1 MKQRS
6 SIKGPVVSSR
16 TYVRKTS
23 KSLKRVLFRR
33 AWLGF
38 LTLTLIVTSI
48 AGVIWNPQHNIAL
61 ADTVAYGFVKQ
72 IGGTGSD
79 QGASLK
85 LDGDGNIYSTGAFSG
100 TVDFDPGAGTSNLV
114 SAGLTDIYISKLDS
128 NGDFVWAKKIGGTG
142 SERSNSI
149 VVDSSGNSYITGKFE
164 GTVDF
169 DPGVG
174 TTNLVAG
181 SFYDIFITKLDV
193 DGNFVWAK
201 SFAGGGNGFYDEGK
215 FVTLDNDNNVYSTG
229 TFDGT
234 TDFDPGAG
242 TANLS
247 STGGLGNRDVYIS
260 KLDVSGNYVWAKAFV
275 GASDTDTGRS
285 IVFDAS
291 NNVYSTGTFR
301 GQVDFDPGAG
311 TATLTSSGS
320 NDIFVSKLDS
330 SGVYVW
336 AANMGG
342 TSADYGNDI
351 QLGNDGNLYI
361 SGPMGGNGDFDPGVG
376 TTTLL
381 SADGGIYV
389 SVLDSSGNYVS
400 ATNFGAGASYATAM
414 RMAMDSDDNIYIT
427 GYFGGTADFDPGSGT
442 TNLISAGG
450 PYDMFLAKYDSD
462 INLLWAKSFG
472 SAAGNDYSY
481 DVTLDS
487 SDVIYYTGGFTN
499 TVDFDPGSDTSNLVS
514 AGSDD
519 AFVSKLTQVLS
530 PTVTT
535 SVASE
540 INAEQATLSGNI
552 TSTGGADATERGF
565 EYGLTNSYG
574 STLSQVSGPYSTGA
588 FSGQI
593 SDLACS
599 SVYYFRSYA
608 TNPGGT
614 SYGSETNFTTSNCT
628 SSGSSSNASQSNTK
642 GSTVTP
648 ETPTTP
654 PIFTIPNTN
663 PGTNPPGG
671 QIRSKEALLPPSL
684 LFTRNLGPGSVGADV
699 QRLQQFM
706 NANGYSV
713 STSGAGALNQETTFF
728 GARTRAAVRVFQ
740 EAFASEILTPLGLT
754 QGTGYFGNSTRA
766 LLNSLI
772 R

>member
-38 LTLTLIVTSI
+38 LTLTLIVTPI

-61 ADTVAYGFVKQ
+61 ADTAIYGFAKQ
-72 IGGTGSD
+72 MGGTGSD
-79 QGASLK
+79 VSRAID
-85 LDGDGNIYSTGAFSG
+85 LDDDGNIYTIGTFSG
-100 TVDFDPGAGTSNLV
+100 TADFDPGAGTSNLV

-128 NGDFVWAKKIGGTG
+128 NGDLVWSKAVGGTG
-142 SERSNSI
+142 AELGNSI
-149 VVDSSGNSYITGKFE
+149 VVDSSGNSYITGQFE

-181 SFYDIFITKLDV
+181 LFYDIFITKLDV

-201 SFAGGGNGFYDEGK
+201 SFAGGGNGFYDEGRSIA
-215 FVTLDNDNNVYSTG
+215 LDSSNNVYTTG
-229 TFDGT
+229 LFDGT
-234 TDFDPGAG
+234 ADFDPGAG

-247 STGGLGNRDVYIS
+247 SSGGLTQRDIYIS
-260 KLDVSGNYVWAKAFV
+260 KLDVDGNYVWAK
-275 GASDTDTGRS
+275 S
-285 IVFDAS
+285 IVGTGINDAGAGIIVDAS
-291 NNVYSTGTFR
+291 GNVYTTGYFSGTSDFDPGAGTTNLVTTGSQDIYVSKLDSAGDFVWAKKIGSTSDDRGSSIILDSDNNVYTTGNFA
-301 GQVDFDPGAG
+301 GIVDFDPGAG
-311 TATLTSSGS
+311 TSNLTSAGSGDIYVSKLDSAGDFVLAKAMGSTSYDQAYAISVDSDDNIYTTGYFPGTADFDPGAGTS
-320 NDIFVSKLDS
+320 NLTSAGGSDIFVSKLDS
-330 SGVYVW
+330 AGDFVW
-336 AANMGG
+336 ARAMGG
-342 TSADYGNDI
+342 SSSDYSLDIILDAD
-351 QLGNDGNLYI
+351 
-361 SGPMGGNGDFDPGVG
+361 S
-376 TTTLL
+376 
-381 SADGGIYV
+381 
-389 SVLDSSGNYVS
+389 
-400 ATNFGAGASYATAM
+400 
-414 RMAMDSDDNIYIT
+414 NIFTT
-427 GYFGGTADFDPGSGT
+427 GYFPGTADFDPGS
-442 TNLISAGG
+442 S
-450 PYDMFLAKYDSD
+450 
-462 INLLWAKSFG
+462 
-472 SAAGNDYSY
+472 
-481 DVTLDS
+481 
-487 SDVIYYTGGFTN
+487 
-499 TVDFDPGSDTSNLVS
+499 TSNLVS

-628 SSGSSSNASQSNTK
+628 SSGSSSNASQSNTQ
-642 GSTVTP
+642 GPTVTP